1 MIGQS
6 GLVVLQP
13 AEIMV
18 NEAEPAPVT
27 ISPLVRTKHLAQD
40 TKTTSNNLNHVEDT
54 NVLVCLNGQ
63 LSLNVPKLAESE
75 WDTPNKPEAVYS
87 AQRATTAADASTESA
102 KMAKDSSDT
111 KDATQT
117 SDAHSGD
124 LGTPGL
130 SV

>member
-1 MIGQS
+1 MG
-6 GLVVLQP
+6 
-13 AEIMV
+13 
-18 NEAEPAPVT
+18 
-27 ISPLVRTKHLAQD
+27 RTKHLVQD
-40 TKTTSNNLNHVEDT
+40 TKTTSNNLNLVEDT
-54 NVLVCLNGQ
+54 NVLVFLNGQ

-75 WDTPNKPEAVYS
+75 WDTLNKPEAVSS

-117 SDAHSGD
+117 SDARSGD
-124 LGTPGL
+124 LGTRGL